1 VRTRRLPACRLVLVV
16 RALPAGPASGSR
28 RCRRRIWTRSS
39 ARTVELYTQATVGG
53 LSEYCRSVR
62 GAKGADGDVWL
73 ADLCNEASGTATT
86 ALRLRLL
93 SLSQPGR
100 VTLLELNVE
109 LAAAAPQRQ
118 AADSAAVLSL
128 LQSLGA
134 GGGGLSARVGAMEAR
149 LPGAALSSSPESSC
163 TLEQRVDAL
172 EAQFMGLD
180 ARLRRIEERVHV

>member
-1 VRTRRLPACRLVLVV
+1 M

-62 GAKGADGDVWL
+62 GAKDGDVWL
-73 ADLCNEASGTATT
+73 AELCNEASGTATT

-118 AADSAAVLSL
+118 AADSAAFLSL